1 MSTAADSRNG
11 GVHTAII
18 TLEQSAI
25 YSFGMLSVLVGHST
39 LKALITACNL
49 MPASRA
55 KATDGLQESRKKRV
69 YAQVFDAK
77 VS

>member
-1 MSTAADSRNG
+1 
-11 GVHTAII
+11 
-18 TLEQSAI
+18 
-25 YSFGMLSVLVGHST
+25 MLSVLVGHST
-39 LKALITACNL
+39 LKALIAACNL

-69 YAQVFDAK
+69 YAQVLDAK